1 MVLKVRVIIMKTVEI
16 TTYSNVTQN
25 DNETSNDNQLR

>member
-1 MVLKVRVIIMKTVEI
+1 MVLKVRVIIMKTMEI
-16 TTYSNVTQN
+16 ITYSNVTQN

>member
-16 TTYSNVTQN
+16 TMYSNVTQN